1 MRAGFRWSGVIISGG
16 SMDKVT
22 IKLIAEEAYKEEH
35 LPWSVSDVSPNPDDH
50 NGWEIYYDAWGRKY
64 HKILVRLTPQ
74 ADSTRDS
81 LKAEVKDFLRILKE
95 SGRL

>member
-1 MRAGFRWSGVIISGG
+1 
-16 SMDKVT
+16 MDKVT
-22 IKLIAEEAYKEEH
+22 IEEIARQAYEEED
-35 LPWSVSDVSPNPDDH
+35 LPWSVSGVSPNPGNRDE
-50 NGWEIYYDAWGRKY
+50 WEIYYDAWGRKY

-81 LKAEVKDFLRILKE
+81 LKAEVRGFLRSLKE